1 MTPKAAPDSLD
12 RRPLHERIA
21 ADLREQIMSG
31 DIEPGGDLPS
41 TEQLKARFGASG
53 ATVQKALGLL
63 KDEGL
68 AVGRAGASVKVRA
81 HRRQTM
87 HPAKY
92 SAPAAPGET
101 YRWISE
107 AANRGQA
114 GKSKLLDVAEVVPPA
129 DVCAALGL
137 TGGEQALL
145 RKQILFLDE
154 EPCELVKSYYPL
166 ELARGTAMMHKKKI
180 QGGTPALLAEAG
192 YPPRRTIDRVS
203 ACIPTQEQYEVL
215 ELPTDL
221 PILRTLRVVLSVEDR
236 VIEVTEMAK
245 AGHLYEL
252 QYEY

>member
-1 MTPKAAPDSLD
+1 MTPKPGPD
-12 RRPLHERIA
+12 RAHKRPQYERIA
-21 ADLREQIMSG
+21 ADLRAQIMAG
-31 DIEPGGDLPS
+31 DIEPDGDLPS
-41 TEQLKARFGASG
+41 TEQLKARFEASS
-53 ATVQKALGLL
+53 ATVQKALKIL

-68 AVGRAGASVKVRA
+68 AVGRPGASVKVRA

-87 HPAKY
+87 HPAAY
-92 SAPAAPGET
+92 SAPAASGEP

-107 AANRGQA
+107 AEKRGQVA
-114 GKSKLLDVAEVVPPA
+114 KSTLLEVAEVKPPA
-129 DVCAALGL
+129 DVRAALGL
-137 TGGEQALL
+137 IADERALL
-145 RKQILFLDE
+145 RKQILLLDD

-180 QGGTPALLAEAG
+180 RGGTPVLLAEAG
-192 YPPRRTIDRVS
+192 YPPRRTIDKVTS
-203 ACIPTQEQYEVL
+203 CIATQEQYDAL

-221 PILRTLRVVLSVEDR
+221 PILRTFRVVLSDDDR

>member
-1 MTPKAAPDSLD
+1 MTPKATPESLD
-12 RRPLHERIA
+12 GRPPYERIA
-21 ADLREQIMSG
+21 AALREEIMAG

-41 TEQLKARFGASG
+41 TKQLQARFGASG

-87 HPAKY
+87 HPAAY
-92 SAPAAPGET
+92 STPAAPGDA

-114 GKSKLLDVAEVVPPA
+114 GKSTLLEVAEVVPPA
-129 DVCAALGL
+129 DVRAALGL
-137 TGGEQALL
+137 IEGERALL
-145 RKQILFLDE
+145 RKQVLFLDD

-180 QGGTPALLAEAG
+180 RGGTPALLAEAG
-192 YPPRRTIDRVS
+192 YPPRHTIDKVT
-203 ACIPTQEQYEVL
+203 ANIPTQEQYETL
-215 ELPTDL
+215 ELPSDL
-221 PILRTLRVVLSVEDR
+221 PILRTFRVVLSDDER

>member
-1 MTPKAAPDSLD
+1 MTPKAAPDSPD

-31 DIEPGGDLPS
+31 DFEPDGDLPS
-41 TEQLKARFGASG
+41 TDRLKDRFGASG

-87 HPAKY
+87 HPASY
-92 SAPAAPGET
+92 STPAAPGET

-114 GKSKLLDVAEVVPPA
+114 GRSTLLDVAEVVPPA
-129 DVCAALGL
+129 DVRAALGL
-137 TGGEQALL
+137 IEGERALL
-145 RKQILFLDE
+145 RKQVLFLDD

-180 QGGTPALLAEAG
+180 RGGTPALLAEAG
-192 YPPRRTIDRVS
+192 YLPRRTVDRVS
-203 ACIPTQEQYEVL
+203 ACIPTQEQHEAL
-215 ELPTDL
+215 ELPSDL
-221 PILRTLRVVLSVEDR
+221 PILRTFRVVLSNDDR

>member
-1 MTPKAAPDSLD
+1 MTPKATPDSLD

-21 ADLREQIMSG
+21 ADLREQIMNG
-31 DIEPGGDLPS
+31 DIEPGSKLPS
-41 TEQLKARFGASG
+41 TEQLKARFSASG

-68 AVGRAGASVKVRA
+68 AVGRAGSSVLVRA

-87 HPAKY
+87 HPAAY
-92 SAPAAPGET
+92 SAPATPGES

-114 GKSKLLDVAEVVPPA
+114 GKSTLLEVAEVTPPA
-129 DVCAALGL
+129 DVRIALGL
-137 TGGEQALL
+137 IEGERALL
-145 RKQILFLDE
+145 RKQVLFLDD
-154 EPCELVKSYYPL
+154 EPCELVRSYYPL

-180 QGGTPALLAEAG
+180 KGGTPALLAEAG
-192 YPPRRTIDRVS
+192 YPPRRTVDKVS
-203 ACIPTQEQYEVL
+203 ACIATQEQYEAL
-215 ELPTDL
+215 ALPSDL
-221 PILRTLRVVLSVEDR
+221 PILRTFRVVSSDDDR

>member
-1 MTPKAAPDSLD
+1 MTPKAAPESPD

-21 ADLREQIMSG
+21 ADLREAIMSG
-31 DIEPGGDLPS
+31 DFEPDGDLPS
-41 TEQLKARFGASG
+41 TEQLKTQFSASG

-68 AVGRAGASVKVRA
+68 AIGRPGASVKVRA
-81 HRRQTM
+81 HRRQVM
-87 HPAKY
+87 HPAAY

-101 YRWISE
+101 YRWITE
-107 AANRGQA
+107 AKNRGQS
-114 GKSKLLDVAEVVPPA
+114 GKSALLEVAEVQPPA
-129 DVCAALGL
+129 DVRTALGL
-137 TGGEQALL
+137 IEGERALL
-145 RKQILFLDE
+145 RKQVLFLDD

-180 QGGTPALLAEAG
+180 RGGTPALLAEAG
-192 YPPRRTIDRVS
+192 YPPRRTVDKVS
-203 ACIPTQEQYEVL
+203 ACIATQEQYEAL
-215 ELPTDL
+215 RLPSDL
-221 PILRTLRVVLSVEDR
+221 PVLRTFRIVFSDDAR

>member
-1 MTPKAAPDSLD
+1 MTPKAAPESPDG
-12 RRPLHERIA
+12 RPLHERIA
-21 ADLREQIMSG
+21 ADLREEIMSG
-31 DIEPGGDLPS
+31 DFEPGGSLPS
-41 TEQLKARFGASG
+41 TEQLKARFDASG

-68 AVGRAGASVKVRA
+68 AVGRPGSSVKVRA

-87 HPAKY
+87 HPAMY

-107 AANRGQA
+107 AGNRGQA
-114 GKSKLLDVAEVVPPA
+114 GRSTLLDVAEVVPPT
-129 DVCAALGL
+129 DVRGALGL
-137 TGGEQALL
+137 IEGERALL
-145 RKQILFLDE
+145 RKQVLFLDD

-180 QGGTPALLAEAG
+180 RGGTPVVLAEAG
-192 YPPRRTIDRVS
+192 YPPRRTVDKVS
-203 ACIPTQEQYEVL
+203 ACIATQEQYEAL
-215 ELPTDL
+215 QLPSDL
-221 PILRTLRVVLSVEDR
+221 PILRTFRVVLSDDDR